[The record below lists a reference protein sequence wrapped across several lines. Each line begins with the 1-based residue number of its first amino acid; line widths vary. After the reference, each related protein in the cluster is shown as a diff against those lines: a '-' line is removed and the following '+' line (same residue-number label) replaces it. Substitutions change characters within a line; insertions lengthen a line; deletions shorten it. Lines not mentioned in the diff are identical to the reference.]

1 MAGTDLS
8 DLNRLGLNRRGLDRL
23 GLNRRG
29 LILGFGAASLAG
41 PTLAAAA
48 APPTLAL
55 SGRYV
60 QSGFAIG
67 KTAPRAKINLDG
79 EDVGLASATGYFVVG
94 FDRDAKP
101 SALLTVSN
109 AGGEATHSFDIAPT
123 DYDIQRIDGLP
134 QETVTPTGEALLK
147 RIVAEAARKQVGFAS
162 LTDTDNFKTG
172 FASPLETY
180 RLSARFGGQRI
191 DNGVPQT
198 PHYGIDLAAP
208 IGTPIHAPG
217 DGLVCFAETGMFYEG
232 GLTFI
237 DHGQGLVSMYLH
249 QSKVLV
255 KKGQLVKRGQKI
267 GEDGMDGR
275 ATGPHLCWRMKWRKR
290 NMDPMELV
298 GANPPVPRP
307 A

>member
-1 MAGTDLS
+1 MAGAQS
-8 DLNRLGLNRRGLDRL
+8 PHLNGS

-29 LILGFGAASLAG
+29 LILGLGAAGLSQ
-41 PTLAAAA
+41 PVLAAASV
-48 APPTLAL
+48 APPTLSL
-55 SGRYV
+55 GGRFV

-67 KTAPRAKINLDG
+67 KTSPRAKINLDD
-79 EDVGLASATGYFVVG
+79 EDVGRASAAGYFVVG

-101 SALLTVSN
+101 TARLTVSN
-109 AGGEATHSFDIAPT
+109 AAGEAAHSFDIAPT

-147 RIVAEAARKQVGFAS
+147 RIAEETGRKQVGFAS
-162 LTDTDNFKTG
+162 LSDTDHFKTG
-172 FASPLETY
+172 FSSPLETY
-180 RLSARFGGQRI
+180 RLSARFGGQRV

-208 IGTPIHAPG
+208 KGTPILCPG

-249 QSKVLV
+249 QSQVLV
-255 KKGQLVKRGQKI
+255 KKGQIVKRGQKI
-267 GEDGMDGR
+267 GEVGMEGR

-290 NMDPMELV
+290 NMDPMQFV
-298 GANPPVPRP
+298 GPNPPVLTP

>member
-1 MAGTDLS
+1 MAGAQSPNLDG
-8 DLNRLGLNRRGLDRL
+8 LGLSRRRLML
-23 GLNRRG
+23 GL
-29 LILGFGAASLAG
+29 GAAGLAAPSLAA
-41 PTLAAAA
+41 TAAA
-48 APPTLAL
+48 PTLAL
-55 SGRYV
+55 SGKYV

-67 KTAPRAKINLDG
+67 KTAPRAKVNLDG
-79 EDVGLASATGYFVVG
+79 EDVGLASAAGYFVIG

-101 SALLTVSN
+101 TALLTVSN
-109 AGGEATHSFDIAPT
+109 AAGEATHSFDIAPT

-147 RIVAEAARKQVGFAS
+147 RIAEEAARKQIGFAS
-162 LTDTDNFKTG
+162 LSDTDNFKTG
-172 FASPLETY
+172 FSSPLENY

-191 DNGVPQT
+191 DNGVAQT

-208 IGTPIHAPG
+208 KGTPIHAPG

-249 QSKVLV
+249 QSKVEV
-255 KKGQLVKRGQKI
+255 KTGQRVKRGQKI
-267 GEDGMDGR
+267 GEVGMEGR

-290 NMDPMELV
+290 NMDPMQLV
-298 GANPPVPRP
+298 GANPPILVP